1 MKSFALTWTL
11 KGFVKSKNFN
21 TRKEESLFFKSLK
34 ALCWSF
40 PQWKDNS
47 FFRRS
52 MKGFAIYENPSLKI
66 SYKSLLDPK

>member
-1 MKSFALTWTL
+1 
-11 KGFVKSKNFN
+11 
-21 TRKEESLFFKSLK
+21 LK